1 MEKSKYTTNAQV
13 HKLKSER
20 FDSPL
25 FLTGGNL
32 DIVLPFDCQFCT
44 CSVTTLDDVDEDAH
58 DIININE

>member
-1 MEKSKYTTNAQV
+1 MEKSKYTTYA
-13 HKLKSER
+13 H